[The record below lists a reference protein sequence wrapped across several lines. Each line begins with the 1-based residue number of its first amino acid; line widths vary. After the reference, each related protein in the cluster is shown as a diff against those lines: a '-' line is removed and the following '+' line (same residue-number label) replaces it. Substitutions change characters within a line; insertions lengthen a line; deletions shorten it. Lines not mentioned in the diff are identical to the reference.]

1 MPARAR
7 RGGDKAAAG
16 PEDSQLHGN
25 KPTCQGKLLVLRGS
39 SAPRAFFG
47 PRKKF
52 QRARKRPFAAGAG
65 CSGVSGSGGRPASRS
80 RVGREESP
88 SSATMP
94 ATSAPAESP
103 PSCPLSSSSCGSS
116 GGASCFDAFED
127 SACLRPC
134 TVACPG
140 PPSGPARPPPSHAAA
155 SGVGVSSIPASGCG
169 VDGGVGGVSP
179 SLGAAAAAA
188 LYAGQVVVAPVRRTG
203 KWGVPAEVFP
213 AAQYPPYAKGG
224 GYLLSIDV
232 ARQIVPEIQSGRSP
246 LLSNVEDAMIGIAA
260 DRLAM
265 SATGLNH
272 HFRELSLD
280 IAAVRAASALHC
292 CSSDTMLYHKPAQLA
307 VCDAC
312 WAAGGLEPDTQAAGA
327 VRLLLRLSRGR
338 ATSAVWAWR
347 GRRPGRALS
356 PAPRDERGSVP
367 GH

>member
-1 MPARAR
+1 
-7 RGGDKAAAG
+7 
-16 PEDSQLHGN
+16 
-25 KPTCQGKLLVLRGS
+25 V
-39 SAPRAFFG
+39 
-47 PRKKF
+47 
-52 QRARKRPFAAGAG
+52 
-65 CSGVSGSGGRPASRS
+65 RS
-80 RVGREESP
+80 ESP
-88 SSATMP
+88 SPPCRAV
-94 ATSAPAESP
+94 SP
-103 PSCPLSSSSCGSS
+103 CVA
-116 GGASCFDAFED
+116 ASQVKSRFILKCDED
-127 SACLRPC
+127 SFVH
-134 TVACPG
+134 VAKINEYLAG
-140 PPSGPARPPPSHAAA
+140 
-155 SGVGVSSIPASGCG
+155 
-169 VDGGVGGVSP
+169 
-179 SLGAAAAAA
+179 LGAAAAAA

-232 ARQIVPEIQSGRSP
+232 ARQIVPEIQTGRSP
-246 LLSNVEDAMIGIAA
+246 LLSNVEDAMVGVAA

-327 VRLLLRLSRGR
+327 VRLLLRPSRGR

-347 GRRPGRALS
+347 GRRSGARLGFEQ
-356 PAPRDERGSVP
+356 PRNDSVGPVHRGKMVS
-367 GH
+367 